1 MFRTKT
7 VLFIS
12 YICIYFYN
20 LSFWYIYFYPFQF
33 YLHLF
38 FFYPN
43 LPPFIHPIIST
54 VKTFNLYFSLVKP
67 SMTWEVSCWVILLLK
82 LNFTRLVLKTS
93 IQLWHPGRDVWSTDL
108 FALVNRR
115 MRQLYT
121 ACKTCGHNLHNERKK
136 LTLAKIWKTWP
147 REK

>member
-20 LSFWYIYFYPFQF
+20 LSFWYIFFILFSSICSYFFS
-33 YLHLF
+33 
-38 FFYPN
+38 YPN

-54 VKTFNLYFSLVKP
+54 VKTFKLCFTLVKP
-67 SMTWEVSCWVILLLK
+67 AMTWEVSCWVILLLK

-93 IQLWHPGRDVWSTDL
+93 IQLWHHGRDVWSTDL

-115 MRQLYT
+115 MRQLYS
-121 ACKTCGHNLHNERKK
+121 ACKNCGHHLHNERKK

-147 REK
+147 GEK

>member
-1 MFRTKT
+1 MFRTKCYSFLT
-7 VLFIS
+7 SLYIS
-12 YICIYFYN
+12 IIYH
-20 LSFWYIYFYPFQF
+20 LIYIYIYIYPFQF
-33 YLHLF
+33 YLQL

-54 VKTFNLYFSLVKP
+54 VKINLCFTLVKIA
-67 SMTWEVSCWVILLLK
+67 MTWEVSCWVILLLK

-93 IQLWHPGRDVWSTDL
+93 IRLWHPGRDVWSTDL

-115 MRQLYT
+115 MRQLYS
-121 ACKTCGHNLHNERKK
+121 ACKNCGHNLHNERKK

-147 REK
+147 GEK